1 MKIRMTPSGIEPATF
16 RLVAQCLNQLRHRVP
31 PVVVVVVV
39 VVGGGGGGGGG
50 GGRDRETPRI
60 RPSCSVTVGQNS
72 SVGIA
77 TGYGLHGPGI
87 ESWWSELFRTR
98 PDQA

>member
-1 MKIRMTPSGIEPATF
+1 MSIVVILI
-16 RLVAQCLNQLRHRVP
+16 LVAVVLVVVT
-31 PVVVVVVV
+31 VVVVVVVVVIVV